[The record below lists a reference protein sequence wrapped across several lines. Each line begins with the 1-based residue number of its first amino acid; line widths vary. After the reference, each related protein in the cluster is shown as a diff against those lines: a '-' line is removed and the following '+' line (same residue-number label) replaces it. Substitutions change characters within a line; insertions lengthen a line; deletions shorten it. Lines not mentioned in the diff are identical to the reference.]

1 MMRNPKRGSRADSPR
16 GPRAG
21 RASPDGA
28 ALIRFGRPASRMVAK
43 PQAVEPTLGPRSF
56 AAFALA
62 LSLAP
67 MTGKAATPPLPGD
80 TGVGS
85 LPSARAAALP
95 RGEDGQPLP
104 SNDTAPQIRLG
115 NFGFPITG
123 EQPVLAEPGR
133 TFTITPSIEVQA
145 LATDNVFQ
153 RANRKS
159 SDVITTVTPGVVIS
173 ADTARLQG
181 VLNYRPSARF
191 YANNSDE
198 NSIDQNFDGAAL
210 VTLIPGFAFLDVR
223 GQSSV
228 RSASGGRAP
237 ESGLVTE
244 EDDRLQTT
252 SFQISP
258 YIVQRF
264 GDTATLQVGY
274 GYLNVDQSGNSLVQ
288 GPNGQ
293 FFSVG
298 QSYEAH
304 QGYAVVRT
312 GPAFGRLA
320 LEGRL
325 EATEYVGEGV
335 LDGAYRRIGT
345 VEARYAILR
354 GLYVLGE
361 IGYEQQKYGGN
372 PGIEIDEPV
381 WSVGV
386 RVDVTDRGTVTVRY
400 GRRNGFNSASLDA
413 AVQVGVRTR
422 MSARYSEG
430 LSNSALEAGD
440 LLTTTTLDQFG
451 NPVDLATGL
460 PAARPFAGSF
470 LGSENSLNRV
480 KTASATLSQAW
491 PRDRFAA
498 TVTRE
503 ERTPVSVAVGGSNFS
518 QTGTSGSLTW
528 ARALSERTDAL
539 AYVQYGRTSSNVFGD
554 GTVFSVGLTF
564 VQQLREGLVGQLQFG
579 RNTRD
584 NSGVNGSS
592 TQNFV
597 LIGLRQTF

>member
-1 MMRNPKRGSRADSPR
+1 MMRNTPR
-16 GPRAG
+16 GHRAA
-21 RASPDGA
+21 RVAPHGA
-28 ALIRFGRPASRMVAK
+28 ALIQFGRAVPRRPVPA
-43 PQAVEPTLGPRSF
+43 EPEGFTPGPRSF
-56 AAFALA
+56 AALALA

-67 MTGKAATPPLPGD
+67 MTGDAATPPLPGD

-85 LPSARAAALP
+85 LPSARAAAAP
-95 RGEDGQPLP
+95 RGEDGQLLAPA
-104 SNDTAPQIRLG
+104 DTGPQIRLG

-123 EQPVLAEPGR
+123 EQPTLAEPGR
-133 TFTITPSIEVQA
+133 AFTITPSIEVQA

-153 RANRKS
+153 NANRKS

-198 NSIDQNFDGAAL
+198 NSIDHNFNGSAL
-210 VTLIPGFAFLDVR
+210 VTLVPGFAFLDLR

-258 YIVQRF
+258 YIVHRF
-264 GDTATLQVGY
+264 GDTATMQIGY
-274 GYLNVDQSGNSLVQ
+274 AYMNVDQSGNSLVR

-293 FFSVG
+293 IFNVG

-325 EATEYVGEGV
+325 EATEYIGEGV

-361 IGYEQQKYGGN
+361 IGYEQQKYGGT
-372 PGIEIDEPV
+372 PGIDIDEPV
-381 WSVGV
+381 WSVGA
-386 RVDVTDRGTVTVRY
+386 RVDVTDRGTITVRY

-413 AVQVGVRTR
+413 GVQIGVRTR
-422 MSARYSEG
+422 LSARYSEG

-440 LLTTTTLDQFG
+440 LLTTTTLDEFG

-480 KTASATLSQAW
+480 KTASATLSLAW

-503 ERTPVSVAVGGSNFS
+503 ERTPVSVAVGGSNFAQS
-518 QTGTSGSLTW
+518 GTSGSLTW
-528 ARALSERTDAL
+528 ARNLSERTDAV
-539 AYVQYGRTSSNVFGD
+539 AFVQYGRTSSDVFGD
-554 GTVFSVGLTF
+554 GTVLSMGLTF
-564 VQQLREGLVGQLQFG
+564 VQQLREGLTGQLQFG

-584 NSGVNGSS
+584 NAGVGGSA

>member
-1 MMRNPKRGSRADSPR
+1 MMRNSQRGR
-16 GPRAG
+16 GAARV
-21 RASPDGA
+21 SPDGA
-28 ALIRFGRPASRMVAK
+28 ALIRFNRGTPRRDAPLPA
-43 PQAVEPTLGPRSF
+43 PGFTLGPRSVM
-56 AAFALA
+56 AAALA
-62 LSLAP
+62 LSMAP
-67 MTGKAATPPLPGD
+67 MAGDAATPPLPGD

-95 RGEDGQPLP
+95 RGEDGQPLAP
-104 SNDTAPQIRLG
+104 TETAPQIRLG

-123 EQPVLAEPGR
+123 DQPTLAEPGR
-133 TFTITPSIEVQA
+133 AFTITPSIEVQA
-145 LATDNVFQ
+145 LATDNVFN
-153 RANRKS
+153 RANQKS
-159 SDVITTVTPGVVIS
+159 SDVITTVTPGVLIS

-198 NSIDQNFDGAAL
+198 NSIDHNFNGAAL
-210 VTLIPGFAFLDVR
+210 VTLVPGFAYLDLR
-223 GQSSV
+223 GQSAV

-237 ESGLVTE
+237 ESGLVTDD
-244 EDDRLQTT
+244 DDRLQTT
-252 SFQISP
+252 SFQVSP
-258 YIVQRF
+258 YIVHRF
-264 GDTATLQVGY
+264 GDTATMQIGY
-274 GYLNVDQSGNSLVQ
+274 AYLNVDQSGNSLVQ

-293 FFSVG
+293 VFNVG

-320 LEGRL
+320 MEGRL
-325 EATEYVGEGV
+325 EATEYIGEGV
-335 LDGAYRRIGT
+335 LDEAYRRIGT

-361 IGYEQQKYGGN
+361 VGYEQQRYGGN
-372 PGIEIDEPV
+372 PGVDIDEPV

-386 RVDVTDRGTVTVRY
+386 RVDVTDRGTITVRY

-422 MSARYSEG
+422 ISARYSEG

-460 PAARPFAGSF
+460 PATRPLTGSF

-491 PRDRFAA
+491 PRDRFAL
-498 TVTRE
+498 TLRRE
-503 ERTPVSVAVGGSNFS
+503 ERTPISVAAGGSNFA

-528 ARALSERTDAL
+528 ARSLSERTEAV
-539 AYVQYGRTSSNVFGD
+539 AFVQYGQTSSDVFGD
-554 GTVFSVGLTF
+554 GTVSSIGLTF
-564 VQQLREGLVGQLQFG
+564 VQQLRERLTGQLQFG
-579 RNTRD
+579 RNVRD
-584 NSGVNGSS
+584 NSGTGGRS

>member
-1 MMRNPKRGSRADSPR
+1 MMHNFPR
-16 GPRAG
+16 GHRSARVAPH
-21 RASPDGA
+21 GA
-28 ALIRFGRPASRMVAK
+28 TLIRFGRSAARSGIPLPS
-43 PQAVEPTLGPRSF
+43 PGFTLGGRGL
-56 AAFALA
+56 AALALA
-62 LSLAP
+62 LSVAP
-67 MTGKAATPPLPGD
+67 MAGDAATPPLPGD
-80 TGVGS
+80 VGVGS
-85 LPSARAAALP
+85 LPSARAAAVP
-95 RGEDGQPLP
+95 RGEDGLPLAP
-104 SNDTAPQIRLG
+104 ADTSPQIRLG

-123 EQPVLAEPGR
+123 EQPILAEPGR
-133 TFTITPSIEVQA
+133 AFSITPSIEVQA

-153 RANRKS
+153 RGNRKS

-198 NSIDQNFDGAAL
+198 NSIDHNFNGAAL
-210 VTLIPGFAFLDVR
+210 VTLIPGFAYLDLR
-223 GQSSV
+223 GQSSI

-244 EDDRLQTT
+244 DDDRLQTT

-274 GYLNVDQSGNSLVQ
+274 GYLNVDQSGNSIVRA
-288 GPNGQ
+288 PNGQ
-293 FFSVG
+293 VFNVG

-304 QGYAVVRT
+304 QGYAVIRT

-325 EATEYVGEGV
+325 EATEYIGEGV

-361 IGYEQQKYGGN
+361 VGYEQQKYGGT
-372 PGIEIDEPV
+372 PGVDIDEPV

-413 AVQVGVRTR
+413 GVQVGPRTR
-422 MSARYSEG
+422 LSARYSEG

-451 NPVDLATGL
+451 NPIDLATGL

-491 PRDRFAA
+491 PRDRFAL

-503 ERTPVSVAVGGSNFS
+503 ERTPVSVVTGGSNFS

-528 ARALSERTDAL
+528 ARSLSERTDAI
-539 AYVQYGRTSSNVFGD
+539 AFVQYGRTSSNLFGD
-554 GTVFSVGLTF
+554 GTVFSTGLTF
-564 VQQLREGLVGQLQFG
+564 VQQLREGLTGQLQFG

-584 NSGVNGSS
+584 NAGVGGST